1 MCKDV
6 GDLHNN
12 ETEMT
17 YTKAERKE
25 IADNIR
31 EFLKQEKKEEFFM
44 MKRGREEHPVKRE
57 DYLTWYDRDR
67 LENVARDVEGRI
79 THYES

>member
-1 MCKDV
+1 MS
-6 GDLHNN
+6 
-12 ETEMT
+12 
-17 YTKAERKE
+17 YTQAERKE

-44 MKRGREEHPVKRE
+44 MKRGREEQLVKRE

-79 THYES
+79 THFEG